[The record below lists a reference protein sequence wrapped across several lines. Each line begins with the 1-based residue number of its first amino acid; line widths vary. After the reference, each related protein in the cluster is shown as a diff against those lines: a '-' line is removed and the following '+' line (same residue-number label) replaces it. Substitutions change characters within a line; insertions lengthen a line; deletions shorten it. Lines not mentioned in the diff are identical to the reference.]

1 MEINNDTLAFLVN
14 SEAVRVSQTLAGD
27 DPFRNVYLSMI
38 QSTRPDFVEDFLK
51 SRDDVGAVQNA
62 VARAFRKNPRMAE
75 MPEPEALVKSGE
87 APAEIMKANL
97 DVGTLTNFAQITGGQ
112 TLGYVSLDTQIA
124 RGTVRPG
131 SFTMYQCL
139 AKSRAFQVVDYWSAA
154 TDTGGPPPGAAFASY
169 SSQTNG
175 NLATSAG
182 LYNLNNITL
191 KLLQNGRS
199 ITTALAA
206 QNSFVDVT
214 AQENIN
220 AALTVLESINWAC
233 YWGDPSLF
241 ANQFQGI
248 YSQIQIGTT
257 SGMVAGASGNIVD
270 YQQWYNAYGVSAGW
284 SAPQTLFNL
293 IYAWAAQITSY
304 NRFGRITHAF
314 MSPTCAASL
323 QGLVTTL
330 LNNVVTEITSH
341 MGGNTPI
348 VVNGDLQGMR
358 TRFGEI
364 QFPID
369 LYITARDIPVA
380 GVYNSNGTSMA
391 TTSAPTPPTAAAAT
405 VSGASVSGSAW
416 TAAYT
421 TASGWYT
428 YAVAAC
434 DASMNE
440 STLTYVP
447 SISGVAVNS
456 AYSIQITGAATTD
469 FVAFRIFRSGLGERQ
484 SIFYPSSGLTP
495 LNPGSYR
502 HIGTVLASGSSVVAN
517 FVDLNTKIPGAE
529 TVFLLDM
536 DERDNAVDYRYLL
549 PLTKIELFAQNLFM
563 PWAVAAIGGVRVRI
577 PKFHGIIK
585 NYVGDNPAFNPL
597 STNSYTP

>member
-1 MEINNDTLAFLVN
+1 MDEAILESRIMN
-14 SEAVRVSQTLAGD
+14 EAVRVSNQLHPNDA
-27 DPFRNVYLSMI
+27 FRNVYLSMI
-38 QSTRPDFVEDFLK
+38 QHRDTRPDFVEDFLK

-62 VARAFRKNPRMAE
+62 IARKFRQTPRMAE
-75 MPEPEALVKSGE
+75 MPAPEALVKSGD
-87 APAEIMKANL
+87 APQEIMKANL

-112 TLGYVSLDTQIA
+112 SLGYVSLDTQIA

-131 SFTMYQCL
+131 SFTMYHCL
-139 AKSRAFQVVDYWSAA
+139 AKSRAFQVVDYWSTA

-169 SSQTNG
+169 SSQTQG
-175 NLATSAG
+175 SLATSAG
-182 LYNLNNITL
+182 LYGLNNITL

-206 QNSFVDVT
+206 QNSFVDV
-214 AQENIN
+214 ASQENIN
-220 AALTVLESINWAC
+220 AALTVMESINWAC
-233 YWGDPSLF
+233 YFGDPSLF

-248 YSQIQIGTT
+248 YSQINLGTT
-257 SGMVAGASGNIVD
+257 SGAAAGVSGNIVD
-270 YQQWYNAYGVSAGW
+270 YQTWYNAYGVSAGW
-284 SAPQTLFNL
+284 SAPQALFNL
-293 IYAWAAQITSY
+293 IYSWAAQLTDY
-304 NRFGRITHAF
+304 NRFGRITHAC
-314 MSPTCAASL
+314 MSPTCAASM

-380 GVYNSNGTSMA
+380 GVYNSNGSTQA
-391 TTSAPTPPTAAAAT
+391 TTVAPTPPVGAAIIL
-405 VSGASVSGSAW
+405 SGGANAGSAW
-416 TAAYT
+416 TAAYCA
-421 TASGWYT
+421 ASGWYT

-434 DASMNE
+434 DASMLE
-440 STLTYVP
+440 SGLTYATP
-447 SISGVAVNS
+447 ISGVTAGT
-456 AYSIQITGAATTD
+456 AYTVQITGAVAAD
-469 FVAFRIFRSGLGERQ
+469 GAAFRIFRSGLGERQ
-484 SIFYPSSGLTP
+484 PTNTP

-502 HIGTVLASGSSVVAN
+502 HVGTVAASGSGVVTW
-517 FVDLNTKIPGAE
+517 VDLNTHIPGSE
-529 TVFLLDM
+529 TVFLMDM

-585 NYVGDNPAFNPL
+585 NYVGDNPTFNPL
-597 STNSYTP
+597 STNSYSI

>member
-1 MEINNDTLAFLVN
+1 MD
-14 SEAVRVSQTLAGD
+14 EAILEQRVMNEAIRVSQQLHPNDA
-27 DPFRNVYLSMI
+27 FRNVYLAMI
-38 QSTRPDFVEDFLK
+38 QHQQTRPEFVEDFLK
-51 SRDDVGAVQNA
+51 SRDDIGAVQNA
-62 VARAFRKNPRMAE
+62 IARAYRKTPRMAE
-75 MPEPEALVKSGE
+75 MPTPEEIVAKGE
-87 APAEIMKANL
+87 ASQEIMKANL

-112 TLGYVSLDTQIA
+112 SLGYVSLDTQIA

-169 SSQTNG
+169 SNQTNG
-175 NLATSAG
+175 TLNTSAG
-182 LYNLNNITL
+182 LYNLDNITL

-206 QNSFVDVT
+206 QNSFVDV
-214 AQENIN
+214 ASQENIN

-233 YWGDPSLF
+233 YWGDPSFF

-248 YSQIQIGTT
+248 YSQINLGTT
-257 SGMVAGASGNIVD
+257 SGVVAGASGNIVD
-270 YQQWYNAYGVSAGW
+270 YQQWYNSYGVSAGW
-284 SAPQTLFNL
+284 SAPQSLFNL
-293 IYAWAAQITSY
+293 IYAWAAQITDY
-304 NRFGRITHAF
+304 NRFGRVTHAF

-341 MGGNTPI
+341 MGGNSPI

-380 GVYNSNGTSMA
+380 GVYNSNGTTQA
-391 TTSAPTPPTAAAAT
+391 TSSAPTPATAVAAT
-405 VSGASVSGSAW
+405 ASGATVSGSAW
-416 TAAYT
+416 SAAYVA
-421 TASGWYT
+421 ASGWYT

-434 DASMNE
+434 DASMLE
-440 STLTYVP
+440 STLTYATP
-447 SISGVAVNS
+447 ISGVLLNG
-456 AYSIQITGAATTD
+456 AYSLQITGAATTD

-484 SIFYPSSGLTP
+484 PTLTP
-495 LNPGSYR
+495 TNPGSYR
-502 HIGTVLASGSSVVAN
+502 FIGTVLASGSSVIAN
-517 FVDLNTKIPGAE
+517 FVDLNTKIPGSE
-529 TVFLLDM
+529 TVFLMDM

-585 NYVGDNPAFNPL
+585 NYVGDSPQFNPL
-597 STNSYTP
+597 STNSYSI